1 MPRDSAGNYN
11 LVSGNPVQSGEV
23 ISSSWANNTLDDVAV
38 ALSDSLDR
46 NGRGG
51 MLAPFRF
58 ADGTNLLP
66 GASWTNETTTGLYRF
81 DGGDLRLA
89 VLTQDV
95 MRWQTTGVQIWDNG
109 NSQWNNVL
117 TDGGGGGSQ
126 VPVNVGTADGQTLRW
141 EADNSAWEATSAL
154 VVDDAGN
161 VTATGDL
168 TAASF
173 IGDGSQLTNLPAGT
187 QWDDVTGGI
196 NYAGGNVGIGNSAPT
211 YALEVDGTGT
221 GIKTNGSV
229 LSERTDTF
237 GHLLNKRVGS
247 QTLAGEE
254 AGRITTQAVDE
265 TGANRNLSRIRTFA
279 ETDITSSTRNGYM
292 TFDIGNGSTITERMR
307 IDAGGNVGIGT
318 TAPARKLHIDGGTDS
333 TVMGLYGDTS
343 VLVDFRANAGAGGR
357 TAYIQSSSNGS
368 LNLANEGGQQFA
380 FLNGGAERMRIDSSG
395 NVKINTG
402 NLELSNGGGWYQ
414 SDASWV
420 RSLSD
425 KGVFNAS
432 TAATAFATPGDFTAG
447 YSDMRLKTHLGT
459 IPDALDK
466 VCSLEGFY
474 YERNDKAVELGYTGG
489 ERRVGLSA
497 QDVQAVLPE
506 VVKDAPIN
514 VDNGTDYLTIDYER
528 VVPLLVESIK
538 DLRAEIDELKRN
550 QK

>member
-1 MPRDSAGNYN
+1 MPRDSAGNYS

-23 ISSSWANNTLDDVAV
+23 ISSSWANNTLNDVAV

-81 DGGDLRLA
+81 DGGDLRLS

-173 IGDGSQLTNLPAGT
+173 IGDGSQLTNLPAGS

-196 NYAGGNVGIGNSAPT
+196 NYAGGNVGIGTASPDTPLHVEYSGANLAVFRNSAQSQMEAVI
-211 YALEVDGTGT
+211 YSDGSNT
-221 GIKTNGSV
+221 V
-229 LSERTDTF
+229 F
-237 GHLLNKRVGS
+237 G
-247 QTLAGEE
+247 Q
-254 AGRITTQAVDE
+254 
-265 TGANRNLSRIRTFA
+265 
-279 ETDITSSTRNGYM
+279 
-292 TFDIGNGSTITERMR
+292 GNGSAGLGSNTLRFGTDDARIFTNGTEAMR
-307 IDAGGNVGIGT
+307 IDASGAVGIGT
-318 TAPARKLHIDGGTDS
+318 DNPTALLQVGESGDTGVLAQLGLDNTDTSLHIAGNRGRFGYDGS
-333 TVMGLYGDTS
+333 
-343 VLVDFRANAGAGGR
+343 N
-357 TAYIQSSSNGS
+357 AYIGTSAGK
-368 LNLANEGGQQFA
+368 GIA
-380 FLNGGAERMRIDSSG
+380 FKQDTVDRLVIDSSG
-395 NVKINTG
+395 NVQINTG
-402 NLELSNGGGWYQ
+402 NLELSNGGGWFQ
-414 SDASWV
+414 SDASWI
-420 RSLSD
+420 RSLND
-425 KGVFNAS
+425 KAVYNANT
-432 TAATAFATPGDFTAG
+432 TANAFTTPGDFTAG

-474 YERNDKAVELGYTGG
+474 YERNDVAQSLGYQGG

-514 VDNGTDYLTIDYER
+514 VDHGTDYLTVDYER
-528 VVPLLVESIK
+528 VVPLLVEAIK
-538 DLRAEIDELKRN
+538 AQQIQIDELKRN

>member
-1 MPRDSAGNYN
+1 MPRDANGNYA
-11 LVSGNPVQSGEV
+11 LPAGNPVVSGEV
-23 ISSSWANNTLDDVAV
+23 ISSNWANTTMDDLGL
-38 ALSDSLDR
+38 ALTDSLDR
-46 NGRGG
+46 SGRGG

-58 ADGTNLLP
+58 ADGTNLAP
-66 GASWTNETTTGLYRF
+66 GATWANEPTTGLYRF
-81 DGGDLRLA
+81 ASGDLRMSIM
-89 VLTQDV
+89 TNDV
-95 MRWQTTGVQIWDNG
+95 MRWNTSGVQIWDSG

-126 VPVNVGTADGQTLRW
+126 VPVNIGTADGQTLRW
-141 EADNSAWEATSAL
+141 EDSTSEWEATSAL

-168 TAASF
+168 TAAFF
-173 IGDGSQLTNLPAGT
+173 IGDGSQLTNVPGVT

-196 NYAGGNVGIGNSAPT
+196 NYAGGNVGIGTATPSQK
-211 YALEVDGTGT
+211 LDVDGVGAVTQLKVAPAASTGPAVAQLGEGRT
-221 GIKTNGSV
+221 GDGLAYIDWYASAGVQDFRIIRNAGVNATVDLQQFGS
-229 LSERTDTF
+229 
-237 GHLLNKRVGS
+237 
-247 QTLAGEE
+247 
-254 AGRITTQAVDE
+254 
-265 TGANRNLSRIRTFA
+265 GA
-279 ETDITSSTRNGYM
+279 M
-292 TFDIGNGSTITERMR
+292 TFW
-307 IDAGGNVGIGT
+307 
-318 TAPARKLHIDGGTDS
+318 TDS
-333 TVMGLYGDTS
+333 
-343 VLVDFRANAGAGGR
+343 
-357 TAYIQSSSNGS
+357 
-368 LNLANEGGQQFA
+368 
-380 FLNGGAERMRIDSSG
+380 AERMSIDSSG

-420 RSLSD
+420 RSLND
-425 KGVFNAS
+425 VAVYNANT
-432 TAATAFATPGDFTAG
+432 TANAFTTPGDFTAG

-514 VDNGTDYLTIDYER
+514 IDNGTDYLTIDYER

>member
-23 ISSSWANNTLDDVAV
+23 ISSSWANNTLNDVAV

-81 DGGDLRLA
+81 DGGDLRLS

-173 IGDGSQLTNLPAGT
+173 IGDGSQLTNLPAGS

-196 NYAGGNVGIGNSAPT
+196 NYAGGNVGIGTASPDTPLHVEYSGANLAVFRNSAQSQMEAVI
-211 YALEVDGTGT
+211 YSDGSNT
-221 GIKTNGSV
+221 V
-229 LSERTDTF
+229 F
-237 GHLLNKRVGS
+237 G
-247 QTLAGEE
+247 Q
-254 AGRITTQAVDE
+254 
-265 TGANRNLSRIRTFA
+265 
-279 ETDITSSTRNGYM
+279 
-292 TFDIGNGSTITERMR
+292 GNGS
-307 IDAGGNVGIGT
+307 AGLGSNT
-318 TAPARKLHIDGGTDS
+318 LRFGTDDARIF
-333 TVMGLYGDTS
+333 T
-343 VLVDFRANAGAGGR
+343 
-357 TAYIQSSSNGS
+357 NGTE
-368 LNLANEGGQQFA
+368 A
-380 FLNGGAERMRIDSSG
+380 MRIDSSG
-395 NVKINTG
+395 AVGIGTDNPQADVHISYGSNADGDSSTIYLGGTEDSNSRVGGIRKNNITNVNRPLEIFSSPVATTAPITFEIGLNNEAMRIDTSGNVQINTG
-402 NLELSNGGGWYQ
+402 NLELSNSGGWFQ
-414 SDASWV
+414 SDATWV
-420 RSLSD
+420 RSLND

-514 VDNGTDYLTIDYER
+514 VDNGTDYLTVDYER